1 VIYTKD
7 LPAQSP
13 AVNYVSIQLIV
24 MDFSQYSDYELLPIT
39 ADQEADIIE
48 TVIKMFAP
56 EQVQPG
62 IVDSTSDSK

>member
-1 VIYTKD
+1 
-7 LPAQSP
+7 
-13 AVNYVSIQLIV
+13 